1 MITASSEWEA
11 GIYVHMHITCATI
24 YFSNGDKLRRKCF
37 HEAVISQI
45 RIEAILSIRMGYCT
59 NIDIVISQ

>member
-1 MITASSEWEA
+1 MIIACSEWEA

-37 HEAVISQI
+37 HEAAINQI
-45 RIEAILSIRMGYCT
+45 CSEAILSIHMGYCT
-59 NIDIVISQ
+59 NIDTVIS